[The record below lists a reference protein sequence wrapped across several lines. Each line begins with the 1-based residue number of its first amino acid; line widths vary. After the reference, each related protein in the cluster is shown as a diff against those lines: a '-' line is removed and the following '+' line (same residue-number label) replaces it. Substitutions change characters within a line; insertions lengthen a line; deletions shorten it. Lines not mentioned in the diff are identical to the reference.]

1 VKLDKVDRFFMF
13 FIYVHFLKFFVDWL
27 EKYNIYAAWVYIL
40 NARGLNPDML
50 WPGEQK

>member
-1 VKLDKVDRFFMF
+1 
-13 FIYVHFLKFFVDWL
+13 VDWL

-40 NARGLNPDML
+40 NARRLYADML